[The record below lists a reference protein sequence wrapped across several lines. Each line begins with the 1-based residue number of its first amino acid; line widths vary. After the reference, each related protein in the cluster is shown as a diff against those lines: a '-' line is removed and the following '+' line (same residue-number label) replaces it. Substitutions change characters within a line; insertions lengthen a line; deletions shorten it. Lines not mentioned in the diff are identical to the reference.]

1 MRLAP
6 LAALAL
12 STNTALAQGGDG
24 AVVVTLSKPASGPA
38 EAVVTLRNDLGAPS
52 LTLREA
58 IGPGTQT
65 LRVALPPLP
74 RATHS
79 VQAGLVEN
87 GRITAQGAVQLVEGR
102 IGLDFETTLHPDL
115 AVSFADYWD
124 CDNTQRLAITRSD
137 NALSVV
143 MDGTTTEFQVQN
155 GHYASSDGSI
165 LAFGDNRATLG
176 SVDADTPDVTC
187 APALFRPL
195 FPLTASA
202 HDDSWR
208 IDLDRGTAVISV
220 PGVEENGL
228 ADTGLLISAR
238 RDGSVRLRSRELTLD
253 LTNTRCRSPRTGLTY
268 PFTATLDAQDTDVA
282 PEGCAG
288 DPLRLLSD
296 TEWRIT
302 SLLGQPISLAATSE
316 LTIKLVDGQISGRG
330 PCNRYVGTA
339 AVDAGRLALRDFG
352 TTRLSCAANLRN
364 IEMRFLDAMEAATG
378 FDLST
383 ADMLTLTAGPI
394 PVLTASPRPAQ

>member
-12 STNTALAQGGDG
+12 STNTALAQGSDG

-38 EAVVTLRNDLGAPS
+38 EAVVTLRNDLGTPGV
-52 LTLREA
+52 TLREV

-65 LRVALPPLP
+65 LRVALPPMP
-74 RATHS
+74 RGTHS

-87 GRITAQGAVQLVEGR
+87 GRVTSQGPVQLVEGR

-115 AVSFADYWD
+115 AVSFSDYWE

-137 NALSVV
+137 DALSVV
-143 MDGTTTEFQVQN
+143 MDGTATEFQMQN

-165 LAFGDNRATLG
+165 LAFGDNRATLTP
-176 SVDADTPDVTC
+176 ADGPDMIC

-220 PGVEENGL
+220 PGVEETGL

-238 RDGSVRLRSRELTLD
+238 RDGNVRLRSRELTLD

-268 PFTATLDAQDTDVA
+268 PFTATLDAQETDLTA
-282 PEGCAG
+282 EGCAG

-339 AVDAGRLALRDFG
+339 AVEAERLALRDFG

-364 IEMRFLDAMEAATG
+364 IELRFLDAMDAATG
-378 FDLST
+378 FDLSAT
-383 ADMLTLTAGPI
+383 GMLTLTAGPI